1 MTPYFLEAQEGLLT
15 PSFFLTLL
23 TPGVFP
29 EHIPVGSHFPRG
41 EPLISRVL
49 EAESHCSFPIA
60 PSLQGSCWQGDAL
73 HTLPSLA
80 RARGREEPVLAQTRP
95 LCSVAASA
103 ACLPPP
109 HPTPSL
115 LLPSLC
121 VWMRASPLV
130 SLFLIFSL
138 CGSIFV
144 LLVLLCSVLGCV
156 HRMSGLVPEFLSMMP
171 GLCCPPAFFTSE
183 VVGYR
188 ACPPWDVSPQVCSG
202 EGIPHVRSLK
212 GKVHKDE
219 QSKASILSY
228 PSLVVTPPLE
238 SGALCWECLGS
249 RTWRGT
255 LALGQPPLTS

>member
-73 HTLPSLA
+73 HTSPSLA

-115 LLPSLC
+115 LLLSSFSLC
-121 VWMRASPLV
+121 VDACKPTGKFIFNI
-130 SLFLIFSL
+130 LFMWLNI
-138 CGSIFV
+138 CV
-144 LLVLLCSVLGCV
+144 TCAALLCAWLCSQDVWSGTRVSEHDAWSVL
-156 HRMSGLVPEFLSMMP
+156 
-171 GLCCPPAFFTSE
+171 PASFF
-183 VVGYR
+183 
-188 ACPPWDVSPQVCSG
+188 
-202 EGIPHVRSLK
+202 HV
-212 GKVHKDE
+212 
-219 QSKASILSY
+219 
-228 PSLVVTPPLE
+228 
-238 SGALCWECLGS
+238 
-249 RTWRGT
+249 
-255 LALGQPPLTS
+255 